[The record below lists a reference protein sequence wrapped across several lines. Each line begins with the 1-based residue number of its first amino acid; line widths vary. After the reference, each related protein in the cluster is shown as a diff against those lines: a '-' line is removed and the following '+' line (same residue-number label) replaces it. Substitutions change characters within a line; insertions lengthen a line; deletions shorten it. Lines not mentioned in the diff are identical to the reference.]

1 MTAHICFKIGKYL
14 NSPDYKQGIISI
26 MEAVPEIE
34 IINLTILFTDN
45 LGVKADGLTLNE
57 ATLQIVNACKKV
69 DGFPDEFKRQIVRD
83 YLEAN
88 PEDSE

>member
-1 MTAHICFKIGKYL
+1 
-14 NSPDYKQGIISI
+14 
-26 MEAVPEIE
+26 MESVPEIE
-34 IINLTILFTDN
+34 KVNLTLLFTDN

-57 ATLQIVNACKKV
+57 ATLHIVNACKKV